1 MNRTREFA
9 LFETP
14 LGRCGIAWGEDGIVA
29 LQLPEGTDA
38 RTRARLT
45 RTTAFQGAQEALPP
59 PAMRQAV
66 AAIEALLNGQ
76 RDDLRWL
83 RLDLFGIPPFHQRVY
98 DAARAIPPG
107 RTLTYGQVAEQLGEP
122 GAARAVGQ
130 ALGHNPFAIIVP
142 CHRVLAAGARPGGF
156 SANGGVA
163 TKLKLLEI
171 EGARFGDTP
180 GLFDT

>member
-1 MNRTREFA
+1 MDRTARGPAASTVIACAGQRMTVPFSQEFCCTATRFLSKRHATEVTTHGADACPFFRPSRAWITPAELPDAIHGEKVRHMNRTREFA

-66 AAIEALLNGQ
+66 AGIEALLKGQ

-83 RLDLFGIPPFHQRVY
+83 R
-98 DAARAIPPG
+98 
-107 RTLTYGQVAEQLGEP
+107 
-122 GAARAVGQ
+122 
-130 ALGHNPFAIIVP
+130 
-142 CHRVLAAGARPGGF
+142 
-156 SANGGVA
+156 
-163 TKLKLLEI
+163 
-171 EGARFGDTP
+171 
-180 GLFDT
+180 